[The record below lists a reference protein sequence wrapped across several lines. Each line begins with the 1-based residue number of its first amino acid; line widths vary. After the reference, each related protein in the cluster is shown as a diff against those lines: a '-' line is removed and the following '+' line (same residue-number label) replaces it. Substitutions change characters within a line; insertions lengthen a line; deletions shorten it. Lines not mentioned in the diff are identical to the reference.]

1 MNQEKALPRLDN
13 EEIDIVW
20 QSMSGGPAHWLK
32 GFGYQNYAKA
42 IEDELLLKIARHQ
55 VGAEARI
62 VTYVPSRARK
72 GVLQVTA
79 YGPPDMEL
87 PPHREVLSDRLM
99 YSIQSGI
106 PAAPMRTDQEIVDQ
120 TDDLAREFAKL
131 DGYELDGKFYND
143 TASRSRHYWALAC
156 TAQAHLTNTDPC
168 DALSALED
176 EQASAAPASVKDHVI
191 REVVNELRDIA
202 QEHHNSGQLR
212 VRLRAAIE
220 PLIK

>member
-20 QSMSGGPAHWLK
+20 QSMPGGPAHWLK

-72 GVLQVTA
+72 GVLKVTA

-99 YSIQSGI
+99 YPIQGCT
-106 PAAPMRTDQEIVDQ
+106 PAP
-120 TDDLAREFAKL
+120 L
-131 DGYELDGKFYND
+131 D
-143 TASRSRHYWALAC
+143 
-156 TAQAHLTNTDPC
+156 
-168 DALSALED
+168 LSALED

-202 QEHHNSGQLR
+202 KEHHNSGQLR
-212 VRLRAAIE
+212 VRLRAALE